1 MIGVL
6 VGELERKP
14 LTIHEAKKL
23 LEKVDPEKADQ
34 IQKRTLDYVTKF
46 SNVDGDDARAI
57 VKELIKETGLTEQEA
72 VEVVNIMP
80 KTREELRTFTVGW
93 RKLTP
98 TEVLDKILVILNSR
112 RPKSSS

>member
-1 MIGVL
+1 VIGVL

-46 SNVDGDDARAI
+46 SHVDGDDARAM
-57 VKELIKETGLTEQEA
+57 VKELIKETGLTEPEA

-80 KTREELRTFTVGW
+80 RTREELRTFTVGW

-98 TEVLDKILVILNSR
+98 TDVLDKILVILNSR

>member
-1 MIGVL
+1 MVE
-6 VGELERKP
+6 ELERKP

-23 LEKVDPEKADQ
+23 LEKVDAEKADQ

-46 SNVDGDDARAI
+46 SNIDGDDSRAM
-57 VKELIKETGLTEQEA
+57 VKELMKETGLTEQEA

-93 RKLTP
+93 RKLIATD
-98 TEVLDKILVILNSR
+98 VSDKILSILNSKR
-112 RPKSSS
+112 SKTSS

>member
-1 MIGVL
+1 VIGVL

-46 SNVDGDDARAI
+46 SNVDSDNARAM
-57 VKELIKETGLTEQEA
+57 VKELIKEAGLTEQEA

-98 TEVLDKILVILNSR
+98 TDVLDKILGILNSR

>member
-1 MIGVL
+1 MVE
-6 VGELERKP
+6 ELERKP

-23 LEKVDPEKADQ
+23 LEKVDAEKADQ

-46 SNVDGDDARAI
+46 SNIDGDDSRAM
-57 VKELIKETGLTEQEA
+57 VKELMKETGLTEQEA

-93 RKLTP
+93 RKLVATD
-98 TEVLDKILVILNSR
+98 VLDKILSILNSK
-112 RPKSSS
+112 RPKTSS

>member
-1 MIGVL
+1 MIRVL

-23 LEKVDPEKADQ
+23 LDKVDPEKADQ

-46 SNVDGDDARAI
+46 SNVDGDDARAM
-57 VKELIKETGLTEQEA
+57 VKELIKEAGLAEQEA

-98 TEVLDKILVILNSR
+98 TEVLDKILGILNSR